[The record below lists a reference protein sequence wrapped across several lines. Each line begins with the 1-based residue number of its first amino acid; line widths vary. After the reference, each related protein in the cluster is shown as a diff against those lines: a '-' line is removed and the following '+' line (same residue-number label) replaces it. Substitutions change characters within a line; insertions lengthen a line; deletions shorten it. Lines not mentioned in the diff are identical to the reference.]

1 MKHAEIHKGID
12 IMNLNELKKVVAD
25 AGVVGAGGAGF
36 PTQFKFNEGLDTL
49 IINGAECEPLIF
61 SDYYIMKKEMQQ
73 MLDGAEM
80 VIEAMKLKNGYLG
93 IKEHTAERLGFSD
106 GQKLSAHVVVHVL
119 PNVYPMGDE
128 IILIYEVT
136 KRIVA
141 PGSLPFTQGVIV
153 SNVETLYNVAN
164 AAKGIPVTEKY
175 VTIGGKIDDKCRKV
189 VKIPVGVPVS
199 ELFAYLGVTVPDDC
213 VVIDGG
219 PAMGNI
225 IDPKTYHVTKTT
237 KSFLILPK
245 HIPAITGKTTD
256 PDNMVRRSS
265 STCCQCSMC
274 TDMCPRALIGY
285 PLKPHKIVRVV
296 NGEITSNP
304 QDYLAASVCSS
315 CGVCELTACCQGI
328 SPRMVYTQVK
338 KSLAKNGLRYQ
349 HDGSELKADPQREY
363 RMLPSDRFMA
373 RIGVAPYDIMPE
385 LTGTVSFKPSSVYLP
400 MRQHVG
406 KPAAP
411 AVNVGDVVK
420 AGDLVGKAADGI
432 SANIHATVN
441 GVVTAVSDQ
450 AITIQC
456 D

>member
-1 MKHAEIHKGID
+1 
-12 IMNLNELKKVVAD
+12 MNLNELKKVVAD

-61 SDYYIMKKEMQQ
+61 SDFYIMKKEMQQ
-73 MLDGAEM
+73 MLDGAEY
-80 VIEAMKLKNGYLG
+80 VINAMGLKAGYLG
-93 IKEHTAERLGFSD
+93 IKEHTAERLSLTD
-106 GQKLSAHVVVHVL
+106 GQKLSEHVVVHVL

-153 SNVETLYNVAN
+153 SNVETLYNVTN
-164 AAKGIPVTEKY
+164 AVKGIPVTEKY
-175 VTIGGKIDDKCRKV
+175 VTIGGKVPNKCRKV
-189 VKIPVGVPVS
+189 VKVPVGVPVS
-199 ELFAYLGVTVPDDC
+199 ELFTYLEVPVPEDC
-213 VVIDGG
+213 VVLDGG
-219 PAMGNI
+219 PAMGKI

-237 KSFLILPK
+237 KSFLILPQY
-245 HIPAITGKTTD
+245 IPAITGKTEK
-256 PDNMVRRSS
+256 PDAQVRRSS

-304 QDYLAASVCSS
+304 QEYLAASVCSS

-328 SPRMVYTQVK
+328 SPRGVYAQVK
-338 KSLAKNGLRYQ
+338 ASLAKNGLRYQ
-349 HDGSELKADPQREY
+349 HDGSEMKVDPQREN

-373 RIGVAPYDIMPE
+373 RIGVAPYDIMPD
-385 LTGTVSFKPSSVYLP
+385 LTGVIDFKATSVYLP

-406 KPAAP
+406 KPASP
-411 AVNVGDVVK
+411 VVNVGDAVK
-420 AGDLVGKAADGI
+420 AGDLIGKAADGI
-432 SANIHATVN
+432 SANIHATVD
-441 GVVTAVSDQ
+441 GVVTAVSEQ
-450 AITIQC
+450 AVTIQSK
-456 D
+456 

>member
-1 MKHAEIHKGID
+1 
-12 IMNLNELKKVVAD
+12 MNLNDLKKAVAD

-49 IINGAECEPLIF
+49 VINGAECEPLIF
-61 SDYYIMKKEMQQ
+61 SDYYIMKKEMDQ
-73 MLDGAEM
+73 MLDGAEQ
-80 VIEAMKLKNGYLG
+80 VIEAMGLKIGYLG
-93 IKEHTAERLGFSD
+93 IKEHTAERLGFTH
-106 GQKLSAHVVVHVL
+106 GQKLSKHVEVHVL

-153 SNVETLYNVAN
+153 SNVETLYNVSN
-164 AAKGIPVTEKY
+164 AVKGIPVTEKY
-175 VTIGGKIDDKCRKV
+175 VTIGGKISDKARKV
-189 VKIPVGVPVS
+189 VKVPIGIPVS
-199 ELFAYLGVTVPDDC
+199 ELFDYLGVVVPSDC
-213 VVIDGG
+213 VVLDGG

-225 IDPKTYHVTKTT
+225 IDPKTYHITKTT
-237 KSFLILPK
+237 KSFLILPEN
-245 HIPAITGKTTD
+245 IPAIIGKTTD
-256 PDNMVRRSS
+256 PSNMVRRSS

-285 PLKPHKIVRVV
+285 PLKPHKIVRTV
-296 NGEITSNP
+296 NGQITSNP
-304 QDYLAASVCSS
+304 QDYLVASVCSS

-328 SPRMVYTQVK
+328 SPRMVYAQVK
-338 KSLAKNGLRYQ
+338 ASLAKNGLRYQ
-349 HDGSELKADPQREY
+349 HDGSELHADPDRKY

-385 LTGTVSFKPSSVYLP
+385 LTGAIDFKATSISMP

-406 KPAAP
+406 KPASP
-411 AVNVGDVVK
+411 TVNVGDTVK
-420 AGDLVGKAADGI
+420 VGDLIGKAADGI

-441 GVVTAVSDQ
+441 GVVTAVSEQ
-450 AITIQC
+450 GVEIKC
-456 D
+456 S